1 MQRVKVVESLLAII
15 VGFMVF
21 YFVFKI
27 DILLYISFGIGV
39 IALFWEWLAEKIAWV
54 WLKFAGFL
62 GVINGKILLS
72 IVFFIF
78 LTPIAFLNKLFS
90 KNMLQLKKEDQNSV
104 FVERNMKYKKED
116 LENIF

>member
-1 MQRVKVVESLLAII
+1 MQRVKVVEALLAIM

-21 YFVFKI
+21 YFIFKI
-27 DILLYISFGIGV
+27 DVLLYISFGIGF
-39 IALFWEWLAEKIAWV
+39 IALFWGWLAEKIAWV

-104 FVERNMKYKKED
+104 FVERNLKYKKED

>member
-1 MQRVKVVESLLAII
+1 MQRVKVVEALLAIM

-21 YFVFKI
+21 YFIFKI
-27 DILLYISFGIGV
+27 DILLYISFGIGL
-39 IALFWEWLAEKIAWV
+39 ISLFWNWLAEKIAWV
-54 WLKFAGFL
+54 WLKFAGIL

-72 IVFFIF
+72 VVFFIF
-78 LTPIAFLNKLFS
+78 LTPIAFMNKLFS

-104 FVERNMKYKKED
+104 FVERNVKYKKED

>member
-1 MQRVKVVESLLAII
+1 MQREKVVEALLAIV

-21 YFVFKI
+21 YFIFHK
-27 DILLYISFGIGV
+27 DFLLYISFGIGF
-39 IALFWEWLAEKIAWV
+39 IALFWHWLAEKIAML
-54 WLKFAGFL
+54 WLKLAGVL

-78 LTPIAFLNKLFS
+78 LTPIAFLNKLFA
-90 KNMLQLKKEDQNSV
+90 KNMLQIKKEDRNSV
-104 FVERNMKYKKED
+104 FIERNVMYKKED

>member
-1 MQRVKVVESLLAII
+1 MQRVKVVEALLAIM

-27 DILLYISFGIGV
+27 DVLLYIPFGIGV
-39 IALFWEWLAEKIAWV
+39 IALFWNWLAEKIAWV
-54 WLKFAGFL
+54 WLKFAGVL

-72 IVFFIF
+72 IVFFVF
-78 LTPIAFLNKLFS
+78 LTPIAFINRLFS
-90 KNMLQLKKEDQNSV
+90 KNMLQLKKEDHNSV
-104 FVERNMKYKKED
+104 FVERNLKYKKED